1 MREILFRA
9 KAINRVEGREYRSNY
24 KNGDWV
30 YGLLSKP
37 YIEIGKYSSAAEMT
51 NTSGVSDI
59 EVDHETIGQFIGLT
73 DKNGV
78 KIFEGDILSS
88 DRYPY
93 TNDGKR
99 NYFAE
104 VIWFDNCPAFGLY
117 TFKAPKSSVRGI
129 SEGSE
134 FIEDDLS
141 DMEVIGNIYDG
152 YDGELKT

>member
-1 MREILFRA
+1 MREILFRG
-9 KAINRVEGREYRSNY
+9 KRVDNGEWAESEYP
-24 KNGDWV
+24 
-30 YGLLSKP
+30 YGTMSC
-37 YIEIGKYSSAAEMT
+37 
-51 NTSGVSDI
+51 GVVCHDF
-59 EVDHETIGQFIGLT
+59 DHETIGQFTGLT
-73 DKNGV
+73 DNNGV

-93 TNDGKR
+93 TSDGKR

-104 VIWFDNCPAFGLY
+104 VVWFDNCPAFGLY

-141 DMEVIGNIYDG
+141 DMEIIGNIYDNP
-152 YDGELKT
+152 ELIEDMDIKPAAKRGDAPAEQLALAPAT